1 MLTTMNFA
9 SHTEGGSTDMIN
21 AEVFREEIK
30 KLIDHLYVSQKENI
44 EAAAD
49 ILSESIK
56 NDGVIHVFG
65 SGHSVGMGID
75 VSNRPG
81 CLAPIHIMNMTDF
94 VYKGG
99 VSVEEFTD
107 NVNVFERRPGM
118 ASKIYEIYDVR
129 PQDSFIIISNSGIN
143 GIVID
148 LADLAR
154 KSGNK
159 VIIITSMEHTLAEA
173 SRHPSGKKLYEFGNV
188 VIDNCGPH
196 GDALLTTPGIGKVTA
211 VSSICN
217 NVVAQTM
224 VLDVIEKLGGQGIEA
239 PVLTGDKD
247 HDDKLKEHYK
257 GRI

>member
-1 MLTTMNFA
+1 MATRIKEKYLAEAVPALQQKFGYKNVMEIPRLEKIVINMGLGDCKDNAKAMEMAVNELTTIAGQKPMVTKAKKSIANFKVREGMN
-9 SHTEGGSTDMIN
+9 
-21 AEVFREEIK
+21 
-30 KLIDHLYVSQKENI
+30 
-44 EAAAD
+44 
-49 ILSESIK
+49 
-56 NDGVIHVFG
+56 
-65 SGHSVGMGID
+65 VGAKVTLRGA
-75 VSNRPG
+75 R
-81 CLAPIHIMNMTDF
+81 
-94 VYKGG
+94 
-99 VSVEEFTD
+99 VEEFMD
-107 NVNVFERRPGM
+107 KKNIFERKPGV
-118 ASKIYEIYDVR
+118 AGKLYELYDIK
-129 PQDSFIIISNSGIN
+129 PQDIFIVISNSGIN

-148 LADLAR
+148 IADLA
-154 KSGNK
+154 KKNGHK
-159 VIIITSMEHTLAEA
+159 VIIITSMKHTLAEA